1 MMQSD
6 DCSFCVLKAR
16 NFFIYRREKMK
27 NQIKKVGAIFLA
39 LIMLASALA
48 MSSCKKDP
56 LVIYDSDTTIVIRCE
71 EVDGDVTLIDYMT
84 KLKEDGEIEFTVEDG
99 MISSINGIVNPADF
113 SSCWM
118 LYTSDAEMANSAW
131 GTVLYNETE
140 YGSAILG
147 AESLKIKADSIYI
160 WVFKEMSW

>member
-1 MMQSD
+1 MTALFA
-6 DCSFCVLKAR
+6 CSRHAIFYLK
-16 NFFIYRREKMK
+16 EKKMK
-27 NQIKKVGAIFLA
+27 RPIKNPISKVRAVFLA
-39 LIMLASALA
+39 LILIASMLAT
-48 MSSCKKDP
+48 SSCKQDP

-84 KLKEDGEIEFTVEDG
+84 ELKEKGEIEFTIENG
-99 MISSINGIVNPADF
+99 MITSINGIANPADF

-131 GTVLYNETE
+131 GTVLYDGAE

-147 AESLKIKADSIYI
+147 AESLKSTQ
-160 WVFKEMSW
+160 

>member
-1 MMQSD
+1 
-6 DCSFCVLKAR
+6 
-16 NFFIYRREKMK
+16 MK
-27 NQIKKVGAIFLA
+27 RPIKNPTSKVRAVFLA
-39 LIMLASALA
+39 LILIASMLATL
-48 MSSCKKDP
+48 SCKQDP

-84 KLKEDGEIEFTVEDG
+84 ELKENGEIEFTVENG
-99 MISSINGIVNPADF
+99 MITSINGIANPADF

-118 LYTSDAEMANSAW
+118 LYTSDAEMANSTF
-131 GTVLYNETE
+131 GTVLYDGAE

>member
-1 MMQSD
+1 MTALFA
-6 DCSFCVLKAR
+6 CSRHAIFYLK
-16 NFFIYRREKMK
+16 EKKMK
-27 NQIKKVGAIFLA
+27 RPIKNPVRKVGAIFLA
-39 LIMLASALA
+39 LILIASTFAT
-48 MSSCKKDP
+48 SSCKQDP

-84 KLKEDGEIEFTVEDG
+84 ELKEKGEIEFTIENG
-99 MISSINGIVNPADF
+99 MITSINGIANPADF

-131 GTVLYNETE
+131 GTVLYDGAE

-147 AESLKIKADSIYI
+147 AESLKIKADNIYI